1 MTMAH
6 SMVVVL
12 LATVAVHQTTI
23 VLMSLEMVVIVRLGI
38 ATAHLETAIPLL
50 PEVSHHALLLTI
62 VHLAMVVAL
71 SEVVTEEAA
80 LEEEVVLHVVTGTLV
95 EPVTS
100 VADIDNG

>member
-50 PEVSHHALLLTI
+50 PEVSHHALLQTTA
-62 VHLAMVVAL
+62 HLVMAVVL
-71 SEVVTEEAA
+71 SEVET
-80 LEEEVVLHVVTGTLV
+80 EEVVSEEAVLHAATGTLA
-95 EPVTS
+95 EAVTS